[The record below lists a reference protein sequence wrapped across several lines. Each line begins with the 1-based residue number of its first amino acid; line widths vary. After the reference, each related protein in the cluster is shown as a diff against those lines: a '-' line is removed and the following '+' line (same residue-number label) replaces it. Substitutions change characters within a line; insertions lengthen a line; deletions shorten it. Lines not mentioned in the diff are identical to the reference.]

1 VSTMSVSFASA
12 DRVIR
17 GLVRYT
23 DWWQPSTASV
33 YTITGKRGS
42 SGDGIS
48 PGLLETLDERTEL
61 CRRMA
66 TLSERDRQLLF
77 LWYVKQDDVLDI
89 ARALH
94 ISRRQCFRVRSN
106 AIRALVDEDPDR
118 AA

>member
-1 VSTMSVSFASA
+1 MPARFACT
-12 DRVIR
+12 DDVIR

-23 DWWQPSTASV
+23 DWWQPVTSSLYRIA
-33 YTITGKRGS
+33 GKRAA
-42 SGDGIS
+42 SGDGIA
-48 PGLLETLDERTEL
+48 PGLVETLDERTEL

-66 TLSERDRQLLF
+66 TLPERDRRLLF

-94 ISRRQCFRVRSN
+94 ISRRHCFRIRAN
-106 AIRALVDEDPDR
+106 AIRALTDDPER

>member
-1 VSTMSVSFASA
+1 MSVSFASA

-42 SGDGIS
+42 TGDGIA

-66 TLSERDRQLLF
+66 ALSDRDRHLLF
-77 LWYVKQDDVLDI
+77 LWYVKQDNVLDI
-89 ARALH
+89 ARTLR
-94 ISRRQCFRVRSN
+94 ISRRQCFRVRTN
-106 AIRALVDEDPDR
+106 AIRALIDDDPER

>member
-1 VSTMSVSFASA
+1 MLARFACT
-12 DRVIR
+12 DDVIR

-23 DWWQPSTASV
+23 DWWQPVTSSLYRIA
-33 YTITGKRGS
+33 GKRAA
-42 SGDGIS
+42 SGDGIA
-48 PGLLETLDERTEL
+48 PGLVETLDERTEL

-66 TLSERDRQLLF
+66 TLPERDRRLLF

-94 ISRRQCFRVRSN
+94 ISRRHCFRIRAN
-106 AIRALVDEDPDR
+106 AIRALTDDDPER